1 MTAHEPPEHRVA
13 RHLSDDERERLDE
26 DWRRQ
31 VLDRLRRR
39 SVDPDTQ
46 ARADAVVAHLT
57 EPQL

>member
-31 VLDRLRRR
+31 VLDRLRHRD
-39 SVDPDTQ
+39 VDPATQ
-46 ARADAVVAHLT
+46 ARADAAVAPFT
-57 EPQL
+57 APQP